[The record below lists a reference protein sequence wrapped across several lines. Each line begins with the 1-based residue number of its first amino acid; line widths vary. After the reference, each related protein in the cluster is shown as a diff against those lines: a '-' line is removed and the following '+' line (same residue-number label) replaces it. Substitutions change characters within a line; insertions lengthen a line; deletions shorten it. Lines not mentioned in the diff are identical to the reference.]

1 MVTQAWQ
8 QWTYDHFA
16 HHTEKLL
23 PALYRT
29 VRRLT
34 QGAEEA
40 GDLVNDTYVKA
51 FQAFDRAELHNEDA
65 CRAWLF
71 RIMINAYRDRCRR
84 QKYVREYCVI
94 EGEPGFSA
102 LETATS
108 SDPEPEARLG
118 HKLFAEAAHIAM
130 TSLSPKVRLV
140 VTLFFV
146 EGLTYR
152 EIAEIAECPIGTV
165 MSRLARGRRQL
176 QQKLRHHH
184 DISF

>member
-1 MVTQAWQ
+1 MITQLWHR
-8 QWTYDHFA
+8 WTYEQFT

-29 VRRLT
+29 ARRLT
-34 QGAEEA
+34 RDTEEA
-40 GDLVNDTYVKA
+40 SDLVNDTYVKA
-51 FQAFDRAELHNEDA
+51 FQAFDRAELYSEDA

-71 RIMINAYRDRCRR
+71 RIMVNAYRDRCRR
-84 QKYVREYCVI
+84 RRYLQEHCAI
-94 EGEPGFSA
+94 EGEPGFSS
-102 LETATS
+102 LETAVS

-118 HKLFAEAAHIAM
+118 HKLFAEAAQMAM
-130 TSLSPKVRLV
+130 ASLSPKVRLV
-140 VTLFFV
+140 VTLFFF

-184 DISF
+184 DTF